1 MIKICGRVN
10 FRNVS
15 FFKRFVG
22 NMGKGV
28 VVDNRAMKENY
39 KFFKSGLFFF
49 EVF

>member
-15 FFKRFVG
+15 PSKRFVG

-39 KFFKSGLFFF
+39 KFLKSGLLFS
-49 EVF
+49 EAL